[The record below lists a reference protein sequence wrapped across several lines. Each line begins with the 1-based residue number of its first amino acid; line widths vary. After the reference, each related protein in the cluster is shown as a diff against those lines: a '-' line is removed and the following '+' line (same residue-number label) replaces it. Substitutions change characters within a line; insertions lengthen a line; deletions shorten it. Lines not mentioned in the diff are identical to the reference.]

1 MTLILLSSLYSYNA
15 SRMDFVIRNDGPGI
29 IRVNR
34 WLNLPKIPLAVTKS
48 ETLVENGLTPYLMSR
63 VLIIPSSSPFYEFLA
78 PL

>member
-1 MTLILLSSLYSYNA
+1 MTLILLSYSYNA
-15 SRMDFVIRNDGPGI
+15 SGMDFVIRNDVPGI